1 MEFVTVNYNKNKEY
15 FVERKVIVDVVFKK
29 LKEFKGIKVKDVKV
43 NIVKNNVCIDV
54 ELDYLK
60 GTLSKILPELRELID
75 FKVISLTNS
84 KPDNINI
91 SINEVR

>member
-15 FVERKVIVDVVFKK
+15 FVERKVLVDVVFKK

-60 GTLSKILPELRELID
+60 GALSKILPELHELIN
-75 FKVISLTNS
+75 FKVMSLTNS

>member
-15 FVERKVIVDVVFKK
+15 FVERKVLVDVVFKK

-60 GTLSKILPELRELID
+60 GTLSKILPELHELIN
-75 FKVISLTNS
+75 FKVMSLTNS